1 MCPAQA
7 KFVSGRW
14 WHTHTLDIVSHYAH
28 IVRDCQKQLATG
40 REPSSFSPI
49 NSHYSAHCSESMAIL
64 CRFSVKSEPAVKGDC
79 LSVPPHP
86 CGAQLTNWRTDRRCQ
101 QMMSKCED
109 GTAAVQASSLPSAA
123 SSANYNAIALEV
135 CTLSDWPFTF
145 THCPPFFDPH
155 SVLPWLSGPRQSAL
169 VTRSARNTATMN
181 VAPYLSLSQCVML
194 PRRRPKRPFPS
205 FSFPV
210 KLIGKGKCRWWS
222 SRVTIIRLNSVV
234 THAVAYSN
242 SKHVPIAR
250 ITRTNVCKRGQ

>member
-1 MCPAQA
+1 MRITIRKTCQCVPGTSKVRQWPLVA
-7 KFVSGRW
+7 
-14 WHTHTLDIVSHYAH
+14 HTHTLDIVSHYAH

-145 THCPPFFDPH
+145 THCPPLFLILTRCSHDSAVPDSRHWWHVVPETRPRWMWPLTSPFLSVWCSRGAVP
-155 SVLPWLSGPRQSAL
+155 SVLSPPS
-169 VTRSARNTATMN
+169 
-181 VAPYLSLSQCVML
+181 
-194 PRRRPKRPFPS
+194 PFQ
-205 FSFPV
+205 
-210 KLIGKGKCRWWS
+210 WS
-222 SRVTIIRLNSVV
+222 
-234 THAVAYSN
+234 
-242 SKHVPIAR
+242 
-250 ITRTNVCKRGQ
+250 